1 MKFLKLQ
8 RESYY
13 RATYTAE
20 LIHEISDTVRFKVKY
35 SSPLSSQIWRKDN
48 LKASSNN
55 VLSKVNSYSLLKTNA
70 KIGFK

>member
-1 MKFLKLQ
+1 MKYIKLQ
-8 RESYY
+8 REPYY
-13 RATYTAE
+13 RATYTSE

-55 VLSKVNSYSLLKTNA
+55 FLSKVNSYSLLKTNA

>member
-8 RESYY
+8 RDSYY
-13 RATYTAE
+13 RATYTSE
-20 LIHEISDTVRFKVKY
+20 LIHEIPDTVRFKMKY

-55 VLSKVNSYSLLKTNA
+55 VLPKVNSYSLLKTNA